1 MDLNIK
7 EWLAGELNGS
17 RADRS
22 KVIALG
28 KALDIDGATMSMCM
42 RAGNPT
48 GLLLD
53 EYSSQHDQATVDN
66 LISALNSCGLD
77 DVSNHLLSQMQH

>member
-1 MDLNIK
+1 MDPDIK

-17 RADRS
+17 KADRS
-22 KVIALG
+22 RVVALG

-48 GLLLD
+48 GLLLN
-53 EYSSQHDQATVDN
+53 EYSNQHDQATVDD
-66 LISALNSCGLD
+66 LMSALNSCGLN
-77 DVSNHLLSQMQH
+77 DVSNHLLSRMQH